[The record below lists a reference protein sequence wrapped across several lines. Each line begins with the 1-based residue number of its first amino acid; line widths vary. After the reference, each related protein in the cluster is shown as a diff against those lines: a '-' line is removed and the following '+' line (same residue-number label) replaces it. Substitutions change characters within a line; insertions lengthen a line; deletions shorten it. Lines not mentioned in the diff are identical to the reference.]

1 MNKPSSKVKNK
12 QAVSDTAPAETPA
25 APSPAALLRDLWLGS
40 CARFTVL
47 CLILLV
53 TSSIAADSLTIN
65 YVDTVHFFLLLPF
78 GLCLT
83 LAAWVRRSD
92 KLSAGAKCGLHP
104 LAFLGGFY
112 FFCYLP
118 YQLRTEPSAMQVL
131 IILLLVVLLYAITMG
146 IYAAV
151 TVKLRRKKLDDTP
164 YESQYRKK

>member
-1 MNKPSSKVKNK
+1 MNKSPSKAKNK
-12 QAVSDTAPAETPA
+12 QADTSVAT
-25 APSPAALLRDLWLGS
+25 SPVALLRDLWLGT

-53 TSSIAADSLTIN
+53 TSSIASASLTTN

-78 GLCLT
+78 GLCIT
-83 LAAWVRRSD
+83 LATRVRKSD
-92 KLSAGAKCGLHP
+92 KLSTGAKCGLHP

-118 YQLRTEPSAMQVL
+118 YQIRTNPSGQQVF

-146 IYAAV
+146 IIAAV
-151 TVKLRRKKLDDTP
+151 SAKIRKNKMADLP
-164 YESQYRKK
+164 YESQYGNK